1 MCFAKSWLLVAV
13 IFASFLCFYLIL
25 NGKAWRIS
33 PVIPIRGDPRGYL
46 GTGGGGW
53 VSTLDYFPIE
63 GSLGLD
69 SGRGNAGSIVTPSPS
84 NCPRSLR
91 PWGCLNLIPQ
101 VWDFHSSILS
111 IVLAFLWGG
120 YKWGTSC
127 VTFLKTS
134 LFLIFS
140 FYFSCSILIL
150 YS

>member
-63 GSLGLD
+63 GSLGLA

-111 IVLAFLWGG
+111 IDIASAGLLVRGIQVGNILCHLLEDFTLSHFFLLF
-120 YKWGTSC
+120 
-127 VTFLKTS
+127 FL
-134 LFLIFS
+134 
-140 FYFSCSILIL
+140 
-150 YS
+150 